1 MNPGPKELSSL
12 AFIHWNLNR
21 IAAHDF
27 AKIYLI
33 QFYALSY
40 NTDIIFLSQ
49 IFLDSSIKASDANI
63 NVSGYNSLPF
73 DHPSL
78 KTKRG
83 RVSMFYKDYLP
94 VIGRDD
100 LCALSEC
107 IVTKIKLEKNPYFL
121 LAIID
126 LQVKFQMNL
135 RTIVNI
141 FTFSLFLVHRN
152 WPS

>member
-49 IFLDSSIKASDANI
+49 IFLDSSIL
-63 NVSGYNSLPF
+63 SGYNSLPF

-78 KTKRG
+78 NTKRG
-83 RVSMFYKDYLP
+83 RVSTFYKDYLP
-94 VIGRDD
+94 IIGRDD

-141 FTFSLFLVHRN
+141 FTFSLF
-152 WPS
+152 PGT